1 MFPSH
6 CPVLITH
13 LPRTS
18 NRNQYEARL
27 LVLACRVEQVV
38 QVRHFAFE
46 AKVLILSPVPRVL
59 RKDGDERLPLP
70 AAKVTLNRHKQDYF
84 AGCTAPLSFNDVLD
98 CGPRPRATY
107 ATARVHHDARRRGV
121 ATVG

>member
-13 LPRTS
+13 LPRTP

-38 QVRHFAFE
+38 QVWQFAFE
-46 AKVLILSPVPRVL
+46 AKALILSPAPRVL

-70 AAKVTLNRHKQDYF
+70 AAKVTLNRHKQ
-84 AGCTAPLSFNDVLD
+84 GISLRCTAPYRSMM
-98 CGPRPRATY
+98 C
-107 ATARVHHDARRRGV
+107 
-121 ATVG
+121 

>member
-13 LPRTS
+13 LPRTP

-27 LVLACRVEQVV
+27 LLLACRVEQVV
-38 QVRHFAFE
+38 QVWHFAFE
-46 AKVLILSPVPRVL
+46 ANVLILSPVPRVP

-70 AAKVTLNRHKQDYF
+70 AAKVI
-84 AGCTAPLSFNDVLD
+84 APM
-98 CGPRPRATY
+98 
-107 ATARVHHDARRRGV
+107 RRRDFIILFGV
-121 ATVG
+121 VAVAWPLAARANIQKRAAG